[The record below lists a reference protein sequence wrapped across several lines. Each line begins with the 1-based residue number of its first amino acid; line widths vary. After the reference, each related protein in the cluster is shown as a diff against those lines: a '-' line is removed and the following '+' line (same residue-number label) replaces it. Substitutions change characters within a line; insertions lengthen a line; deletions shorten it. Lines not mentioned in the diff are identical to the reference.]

1 MAQPGL
7 QGLLFGLL
15 EWRGNLGHM
24 VGKSVL
30 YCTDYANQGSEGIQH
45 RHPYYPN
52 VGQFLPP
59 ALPLHSIAARN
70 FHQHLNNLN
79 HPNVGRLVPWILP
92 TFGSPEN
99 LVLTSTLTNPNP
111 EMVPDPHGKCTLP
124 SSHLLLYPSEE
135 AIEVPILVYRK
146 AWML

>member
-52 VGQFLPP
+52 VGQFR
-59 ALPLHSIAARN
+59 AASAAAAIASAAAAAINRCPE
-70 FHQHLNNLN
+70 LS
-79 HPNVGRLVPWILP
+79 P
-92 TFGSPEN
+92 TFG
-99 LVLTSTLTNPNP
+99 
-111 EMVPDPHGKCTLP
+111 
-124 SSHLLLYPSEE
+124 
-135 AIEVPILVYRK
+135 
-146 AWML
+146 